1 MKDMRIG
8 TVGRVLKFV
17 PILACLVG
25 CGDDDDTSRAIATAT
40 ASPSPVSTATALP
53 SPTSTAT
60 ERPTSTPEPVD
71 FVANAEDFECLLSWD
86 KVREFRITNRLGR
99 LDEALDLAR
108 DPQPGRQFPI
118 GTIIQL
124 FPGEAMVKRGPE
136 VDPDNNN
143 WEYFE
148 LETSA
153 AGTSIRVRGRDEVVN
168 RFGGQCFGCHADAR
182 DFDFICEVGR
192 GCVELPLSRDVF
204 AALQE
209 ADPRCP
215 D

>member
-1 MKDMRIG
+1 M
-8 TVGRVLKFV
+8 V
-17 PILACLVG
+17 PLLFCLAA
-25 CGDDDDTSRAIATAT
+25 CGDDDDAVRPVATAT
-40 ASPSPVSTATALP
+40 VPP
-53 SPTSTAT
+53 SPTATAT
-60 ERPTSTPEPVD
+60 ERPTATATERPTATPKPVD
-71 FVANAEDFECLLSWD
+71 FVADVDDFECILSWD

-99 LDEALDLAR
+99 LAEALELAR
-108 DPQPGRQFPI
+108 NPRPGAQFPV

-124 FPGEAMVKRGPE
+124 FPGEAMVKRGPDF
-136 VDPDNNN
+136 DPDNNN

-148 LETSA
+148 LDTSP

-204 AALQE
+204 GALQE